1 MGADIAIPLG
11 LIVNEL
17 VTNAIK
23 YAYGPEGGGV
33 AVTGRIADGRLTV
46 TVADQGKGFDL
57 IAARSDRSLGMRVID
72 SLVRQIG
79 GTIENKTQ
87 GVGAIL
93 VVEAP
98 AT

>member
-1 MGADIAIPLG
+1 M
-11 LIVNEL
+11 
-17 VTNAIK
+17 
-23 YAYGPEGGGV
+23 
-33 AVTGRIADGRLTV
+33 
-46 TVADQGKGFDL
+46 ADQGKGFDV

-87 GVGAIL
+87 SVGAIL